1 MPKTIFI
8 ADDHPLAADGLA
20 RVISSRNNYEVV
32 AKVTNGID
40 AIAGIKLHKPDCAI
54 LDLSMPGANGLE
66 VYSEAK
72 RWSPST
78 RFMIVTGMPSPA
90 IFSQLVSANVDGI
103 FMKNSPP
110 DEICEGIEKVLSG
123 RQIISEDVTR
133 LLEFSA
139 KAKELTNRE
148 IEVLQCVARGKSN
161 NQIAEQLGVS
171 PKTVDSHRTSLM
183 RKLEVHSTATLLVQA
198 MKEGL
203 IDV

>member
-20 RVISSRNNYEVV
+20 RAISSHCNLEVV
-32 AKVTNGID
+32 AQAANGID
-40 AIAGIKLHKPDCAI
+40 AIAGIKLHKPDCAV

-66 VYSEAK
+66 VLSEAK

-78 RFMIVTGMPSPA
+78 RFIIVTGMPSPA
-90 IFSQLVSANVDGI
+90 IFTQLIAASVDGI

-110 DEICEGIEKVLSG
+110 REICEGIEKVLSG
-123 RQIISEDVTR
+123 RQIISEDVSR
-133 LLEFSA
+133 LLEFSE
-139 KAKELTNRE
+139 KAKELTGRE
-148 IEVLQCVARGKSN
+148 IEVLQSIARGNSN
-161 NQIAEQLGVS
+161 KKIAEQLGVS

-183 RKLEVHSTATLLVQA
+183 RKLGVHSTATLLVQA